1 MTTIE
6 RLGAQHQEVLARLA
20 DTEAGLDAQTS
31 PDLGRFHTYL
41 EYEVVA
47 HFGLEE
53 DALFPLLE
61 RHMSP
66 QFGPLAVMNAEHL
79 EFRELLAA
87 FGDAVRGGN
96 VPVQTACARQI
107 IDRLRAHIA
116 KEDRVLFPMATQVL
130 SADELAEVEHR
141 AAALAATTQP
151 VQP

>member
-20 DTEAGLDAQTS
+20 STEAALDSQPS
-31 PDLGRFHTYL
+31 SDLGLFHTYL
-41 EYEVVA
+41 ELEVVA

-53 DALFPLLE
+53 GALFPLLE

-87 FGDAVRGGN
+87 FGDAVRGGE
-96 VPVQTACARQI
+96 VAVQTACARHI
-107 IDRLRAHIA
+107 IALLREHIA
-116 KEDRVLFPMATQVL
+116 KEDQVLFPMAAQVL

-141 AAALAATTQP
+141 AAALGSATEP
-151 VQP
+151 API